1 MCFWFFVFSFS
12 FFIMK
17 ISLKDIARLRSETSA
32 GIMDCKKALL
42 ESKGNFAKAKIW
54 LEKKGI
60 SKAVKKAGRKTLAGI
75 VESYIHLDGKVGVLV
90 KLGCET
96 DFVARNKEF
105 KKLAHEICLQIA
117 GMKPKN
123 LEALLK
129 QEYIRDSSKKI
140 DSLVKEAIGKLGENI
155 KIEEFERMEV

>member
-1 MCFWFFVFSFS
+1 
-12 FFIMK
+12 MK
-17 ISLKDIARLRSETSA
+17 ILLKDISKLRFETSA
-32 GIMDCKKALL
+32 GIMDCKEALL
-42 ESKGNFAKAKIW
+42 ESKGDFGKAKIW

-60 SKAVKKAGRKTLAGI
+60 SKAAKKVGRETSAGI
-75 VESYIHLDGKVGVLV
+75 IESYIHLDARVGVLI

-117 GMKPKN
+117 SMKPKN
-123 LEALLK
+123 VEALLK

-140 DSLVKEAIGKLGENI
+140 DSLVKETIAKLGENI
-155 KIEEFERMEV
+155 RIEEFERMEI

>member
-1 MCFWFFVFSFS
+1 
-12 FFIMK
+12 MK
-17 ISLKDIARLRSETSA
+17 ISVKDITKLRTETSA

-42 ESKGNFAKAKIW
+42 ESKGDFGKAKIW

-60 SKAVKKAGRKTLAGI
+60 GKAAKKAGRETSAGI
-75 VESYIHLDGKVGVLV
+75 VESYIHLDARVGVLI

-96 DFVARNKEF
+96 DFAARNKEF
-105 KKLAHEICLQIA
+105 KKLAHELCLQIA

-123 LEALLK
+123 VADLLK
-129 QEYIRDSSKKI
+129 QSYIRDQNKTV
-140 DSLVKEAIGKLGENI
+140 DGLVKEAIGKLGENI